1 MEFSSEKAKK
11 LYDMIEWVFQ
21 DPKKIGDAISV
32 HWNMTYWCNYN
43 CPYCIQQGVKP
54 NGMDTSQ
61 EKLELFSSKL
71 RKMFSGKKVNL
82 VILGGEVSFFN
93 LNKICEILFKDNN
106 CSGRVML
113 ITNLSAPAE
122 VYKNFL
128 QQNYENLNFTIRAS
142 YQWVEINGFI
152 SKVKEINNKNLSIC
166 DIVVDDT
173 KTIEEILRVKNI
185 FEKNNIG
192 CAFTTGRIPMTNSTK
207 YFNVSPEIKQFIEH
221 SANNVSTKTLKIKF
235 RNIDK
240 PIMRNRSFVLATN
253 NLLGNNGAKFENF
266 NCLPTLQIYPNG
278 DVFNGMCSENKK
290 IGNLLDEN
298 SCDYK
303 PYIIKCSGKYGCSH
317 CSITTL
323 YTENT

>member
-11 LYDMIEWVFQ
+11 LYDMIEWMFD
-21 DPKKIGDAISV
+21 DPKKSTSDITM

-43 CPYCIQQGVKP
+43 CPYCIQKGVKP

-61 EKLELFSSKL
+61 EKLELFASKL
-71 RKMFSGKKVNL
+71 RKMFSGKTVKL
-82 VILGGEVSFFN
+82 TILGGEISFFN

-106 CSGRVML
+106 CNGMVML

-128 QQNYENLNFTIRAS
+128 QQNYENINLIIRAS
-142 YQWVEINGFI
+142 YQWVEINSFV

-173 KTIEEILRVKNI
+173 KTMEEILRVKNI
-185 FEKNNIG
+185 FEKNNIS

-221 SANNVSTKTLKIKF
+221 SANNVSLKALKVKF

-253 NLLGNNGAKFENF
+253 NLLGNGARFENF
-266 NCLPTLQIYPNG
+266 NCIPALQIYPNG
-278 DVFNGMCSENKK
+278 DIYNGMCHESKK

-298 SCDYK
+298 SYTYK
-303 PYIIKCSGKYGCSH
+303 PYAIKCSGKYGCSL
-317 CSITTL
+317 CAITTL